1 MQPAP
6 VVATFQLTTEIV
18 CARLGTKR
26 SEMLVAAGG
35 ADNCVHVLPFASG
48 NRIAKLEGHTTK
60 VTCAAFDKEQ
70 QRVVAGSDGG
80 SLRVWDMHTEQGI
93 RSFGTGH
100 RTTVT
105 SVDYHSFGE
114 FVASVSNDT
123 HLRIW
128 DVRKKTCLQSY
139 KGCSAELKVVQ
150 FCPSGRWV
158 ASGCAEGVVR
168 LYDLNVG
175 KAIGEFCAHNA
186 AITSIQFHPEHYF
199 LAAGSADGTLS
210 LWDLESS
217 KKVFQTVPADG
228 AIQVVQFADQALLS
242 AASRI
247 LRRYDFANMS
257 NQQAKTIEAP
267 WQEVS
272 DIVYAPAS
280 EEVLAVEKK
289 GSALSM
295 SRFSIGTPKS
305 VKPAV
310 TGPEHR
316 GAVRAELP
324 KRRDPPSSQPPIVME
339 VLSPSVAPP
348 QPKRSAFQLAP
359 QQQAHIVTAATCAE
373 ESRTAISMMPVNSG
387 GTESMLVEDL
397 IKTSSAMSSIIHR
410 RLTHTR
416 VLRSLWP
423 QDTKNALV
431 HLQKIADDGTD
442 GGVVVDFL
450 VSMQQQRM
458 KEKITAE
465 LLVDLLSI
473 LSTVL
478 QTQFKS
484 EPTVIAALRVARSMN
499 TKFRAK
505 VEEHQRAAMFAAN
518 GVDLA
523 MEARLE
529 RFRAAQKK
537 FDEIA
542 AFATTKVNDR
552 GSVGEEARTLLSE
565 MPAPVTHGRR

>member
-1 MQPAP
+1 MQP
-6 VVATFQLTTEIV
+6 VVATFQLSTEIV

-26 SEMLVAAGG
+26 SDMLVAAGG
-35 ADNCVHVLPFASG
+35 ADNCVHIMPFASG
-48 NRIAKLEGHTTK
+48 NRLAKLEGHTTK
-60 VTCAAFDKEQ
+60 VTCAAFDREQ

-80 SLRVWDMHTEQGI
+80 SLRVWDMNTEQGI

-114 FVASVSNDT
+114 FVASVSLDT

-139 KGCSAELKVVQ
+139 KGCSAELRVVQ

-175 KAIGEFCAHNA
+175 KAIGEFVAHSGP
-186 AITSIQFHPEHYF
+186 ITSLQFHPEHYF
-199 LAAGSADGTLS
+199 LAAGSSDGTLS

-217 KKVFQTVPADG
+217 KKVFQTVPAVEG
-228 AIQVVQFADQALLS
+228 AVQMVHFADQSLLS
-242 AASRI
+242 AASRV

-257 NQQAKTIEAP
+257 NHQAKTMQAP

-272 DIVYAPAS
+272 DIVFAPAS
-280 EEVLAVEKK
+280 EEILAVEKS
-289 GSALSM
+289 GSAISM
-295 SRFSIGTPKS
+295 TRFCIAANGAKNPAA
-305 VKPAV
+305 VKQ
-310 TGPEHR
+310 
-316 GAVRAELP
+316 AVRAEIP
-324 KRRDPPSSQPPIVME
+324 KRREGPSQPTIE
-339 VLSPSVAPP
+339 VLSPASDRAQQ
-348 QPKRSAFQLAP
+348 QPKRTFQMAP
-359 QQQAHIVTAATCAE
+359 LQQLNVVTAASCAE
-373 ESRTAISMMPVNSG
+373 ESRAAIAMLPATSSG
-387 GTESMLVEDL
+387 TTEAMLVEDL
-397 IKTSSAMSSIIHR
+397 LKTSSAMSSIIHR

-423 QDTKNALV
+423 QDTKSALS

-450 VSMQQQRM
+450 VAMQQQRM
-458 KEKITAE
+458 KEKITVE
-465 LLVDLLSI
+465 LLPDLMGIIVSALNSHG
-473 LSTVL
+473 
-478 QTQFKS
+478 QQRS
-484 EPTVIAALRVARSMN
+484 EPTVVAALRVARSMN

-505 VEEHQRAAMFAAN
+505 LEEHQRAAMFAAN

-529 RFRAAQKK
+529 RFRATQKR
-537 FDEIA
+537 FDEVA
-542 AFATTKVNDR
+542 QFATARLNDR
-552 GSVGEEARTLLSE
+552 GTIGEEARSLLSE
-565 MPAPVTHGRR
+565 MPQLVAQGRR